1 MIYADYILQYKP
13 EYKIESDDNGITIE
27 SIAIEKKGS
36 KPIFGFWDED
46 IFAQLLANYWSVYG
60 IEREDILQLPLFLF
74 LLFLMFISSIFFC
87 SGREDLSNIIN

>member
-1 MIYADYILQYKP
+1 
-13 EYKIESDDNGITIE
+13 

-60 IEREDILQLPLFLF
+60 IEREDILQFQKPPLSFLENPYSKDFIRPETIDLPF
-74 LLFLMFISSIFFC
+74 
-87 SGREDLSNIIN
+87 